1 LNESQNFLIS
11 VGLFADYGRFASCRS
26 FWGMN

>member
-1 LNESQNFLIS
+1 LNEGQNFLIS
-11 VGLFADYGRFASCRS
+11 VSRSAHYGRFASCRS